1 MSLKTVHI
9 VNRLGGDGEEGG
21 DLKYVSENIVI
32 QLLIKYG
39 WFCCLK
45 PYNKKL

>member
-9 VNRLGGDGEEGG
+9 VNRFGVGGYGEEGG

-39 WFCCLK
+39 
-45 PYNKKL
+45 